1 MISGARR
8 PKARCA
14 VSDRRLA
21 GAAAVALRPLLQ
33 ESDGPRP
40 RVGGQP
46 KASASG
52 QGEACASGQN
62 FHPRRDAKNANA
74 DRLVTLHAKFISSHG
89 WFAQGKLMTSTFL
102 VAIDQGGE

>member
-1 MISGARR
+1 MARSWR
-8 PKARCA
+8 RIARMDA
-14 VSDRRLA
+14 TLGPPSVTSRKRRSP
-21 GAAAVALRPLLQ
+21 AARG
-33 ESDGPRP
+33 S
-40 RVGGQP
+40 GQP

-62 FHPRRDAKNANA
+62 SHPRRDAKNANA

-89 WFAQGKLMTSTFL
+89 CLAQGKLMAPTFL

>member
-1 MISGARR
+1 MARSLR
-8 PKARCA
+8 RVARMDA
-14 VSDRRLA
+14 PLGPASVTSRKRRSP
-21 GAAAVALRPLLQ
+21 AARG
-33 ESDGPRP
+33 S
-40 RVGGQP
+40 GQP

-62 FHPRRDAKNANA
+62 CHPRRDAKNANA
-74 DRLVTLHAKFISSHG
+74 DRLVTLHGKFISSHG